1 MVEQDMVS
9 GEPFVLAVEAP
20 FVKDPPMTVKLT
32 NRESEILRVLS
43 NGLSNKEIANRFGL
57 TEATVKSHLSH
68 LYKKLGSKRRTQAI
82 ALARDCK
89 LLD

>member
-1 MVEQDMVS
+1 MVEQDMAS
-9 GEPFVLAVEAP
+9 GELFVHAERAAY
-20 FVKDPPMTVKLT
+20 VKDSLMTVPLT
-32 NRESEILRVLS
+32 KREMEVLRVLS
-43 NGLSNKEIANRFGL
+43 DGLSNQEIANRFGL

-82 ALARDCK
+82 ALARVSK